1 LQDQNKIRGVNGDFG
16 MAMALCP
23 KANPLQVKTLCEI
36 ARYPTRPPLPPRP
49 ELEWF
54 SHPDAIVK
62 TKDYRKIHWY
72 CDFVGNMG
80 KTLWSKYAIES
91 HGALIIKATGTDAD
105 FAQNVGASL
114 RKGWNGKLIIVDLP
128 RKKEHC
134 TGFLS
139 MLECMKDGE
148 LTMTKYTGG
157 LLYVPPCNVIVFA
170 NFWPKC
176 SSLSLDRWCFHHIL
190 SRQEVKDVDTK
201 YVTKALQAATVR
213 RNMERHKKDMDKA
226 SVRELARIITML
238 ECLDSV
244 EAQEEAKRI
253 VDNPECYCLEELIR
267 FSKEAYR
274 KYTGKSSRRVVRN
287 RKNCSDS
294 CEVEL
299 S

>member
-1 LQDQNKIRGVNGDFG
+1 
-16 MAMALCP
+16 
-23 KANPLQVKTLCEI
+23 
-36 ARYPTRPPLPPRP
+36 
-49 ELEWF
+49 
-54 SHPDAIVK
+54 
-62 TKDYRKIHWY
+62 
-72 CDFVGNMG
+72 
-80 KTLWSKYAIES
+80 
-91 HGALIIKATGTDAD
+91 
-105 FAQNVGASL
+105 
-114 RKGWNGKLIIVDLP
+114 
-128 RKKEHC
+128 
-134 TGFLS
+134 
-139 MLECMKDGE
+139 
-148 LTMTKYTGG
+148 
-157 LLYVPPCNVIVFA
+157 
-170 NFWPKC
+170 
-176 SSLSLDRWCFHHIL
+176 
-190 SRQEVKDVDTK
+190 VKDVDTK